1 MAKNKKELMLE
12 ALFGGDMSPDLSSHH
27 VQESGRDLQIS
38 IEMPLN
44 KALNLEQ
51 TENKLST
58 QPGTELRTIS
68 EQTTNKLRT
77 TESTVSKTENKLS
90 TQPRTELRTISEQTT
105 NKLRT
110 NSSFSQLVG
119 LQKKIIEIVYRF
131 CRVNGEKTTDKIS
144 LEFLASNCKAS
155 TAVVQVTTRRLIS
168 KGVLTKFDSKE
179 GRGGWT
185 RYSLPE
191 IVYKELF
198 QYETENK
205 LSTNTEQ
212 TENKL
217 STQPRT
223 EPRTSVPYS
232 SSNDFD
238 KKNTITTGADALTI
252 PENLRRFGISTVNLQ
267 NLINSGKATQEVI
280 ERSLGALSF
289 DVENGKTG
297 NLANIF
303 FGVLGTGREYISQKY
318 SEALQ
323 IELDSELTRIKDT
336 EEIEKKLQ
344 ETKLQMKFKEYLE
357 QNPEFLESVKNRH
370 KTFVNSPSVLEKV
383 AFEEFKALPE
393 PI

>member
-1 MAKNKKELMLE
+1 M
-12 ALFGGDMSPDLSSHH
+12 
-27 VQESGRDLQIS
+27 
-38 IEMPLN
+38 
-44 KALNLEQ
+44 
-51 TENKLST
+51 
-58 QPGTELRTIS
+58 
-68 EQTTNKLRT
+68 
-77 TESTVSKTENKLS
+77 
-90 TQPRTELRTISEQTT
+90 
-105 NKLRT
+105 
-110 NSSFSQLVG
+110 
-119 LQKKIIEIVYRF
+119 QKKIIEIIYRF

-223 EPRTSVPYS
+223 EPRTNVPYS
-232 SSNDFD
+232 SSNDFN
-238 KKNTITTGADALTI
+238 KKNTITTGAEVLTI

-318 SEALQ
+318 SETLQ
-323 IELDSELTRIKDT
+323 IELDSELARIKET

-357 QNPEFLESVKNRH
+357 LNPEFIESVKNRH

>member
-238 KKNTITTGADALTI
+238 KKNTITTGADTLII

-267 NLINSGKATQEVI
+267 NLINLGKATQEVI

-357 QNPEFLESVKNRH
+357 QNPEFIESVKNRH

-383 AFEEFKALPE
+383 AFEEFKGLLQT
-393 PI
+393 